1 MDSFEFNKL
10 IGALL
15 GTVFIVFTIGLLSD
29 GIFASPH
36 PEKPGYGIE
45 APDEEAS
52 NAGGA
57 PVAEEKPIAV
67 LLASAD
73 ATAGA
78 AVFKKCQACHSG
90 EKGGPN
96 KVGPDLWAIVD
107 RPVAAHE
114 GFAYSAAMK
123 EFAKGGSEL
132 WTYDNLNHFLT
143 SPKALVKGTAM
154 GFAGLKKPEERA
166 KMCIRDSHQGRA
178 VAARIGAD
186 HAGIDRVDVAAVAAD
201 PHLLDGLAHGGG
213 KRRHQLFLLLDHV
226 QRGAPRRAR
235 AQPRHLGQELDQPF
249 DFRTD
254 DSLGHGIEG
263 WEGNKS
269 E

>member
-52 NAGGA
+52 AAGGA

-166 KMCIRDSHQGRA
+166 NVIAYLRTLADTPVPLPEAPAPASAPAGD
-178 VAARIGAD
+178 AAAP
-186 HAGIDRVDVAAVAAD
+186 APAAPAPAEAA
-201 PHLLDGLAHGGG
+201 PA
-213 KRRHQLFLLLDHV
+213 
-226 QRGAPRRAR
+226 APAPAEAAPAPAEAAPAAPAPAAPAEPAPAP
-235 AQPRHLGQELDQPF
+235 AQ
-249 DFRTD
+249 
-254 DSLGHGIEG
+254 
-263 WEGNKS
+263 
-269 E
+269 